1 MRELG
6 NIVEDA
12 TIDFTWDTTGADGA
26 SITRATNGTVSVY
39 KANGTTQSTA
49 GVTDTEDF
57 DSVTGVHHCR
67 IDTSADAFYAVGN
80 DYSVVLSG
88 ATIDGKAVNATLAR
102 FSIENRFNE
111 VDVVKWLGGAVAT
124 PTVTGVPEVDVTHFG
139 GSAGTF
145 ASGIPAVNATQ
156 LSGDATA
163 ADNAEAFFD
172 GTGYAGG
179 TIKLGVNTVQIE
191 GGDAT
196 DALAAASG
204 GLDAAG
210 VRAAVGLASANLDT
224 QLGAIDDY
232 LDTELAAVKTVTDQF
247 TAAQAELAAVPAA
260 NATPL
265 QKLNWLFLLHRN
277 KRTQNSGTETVYAD
291 DGSTVV
297 ATSTKTDSAG
307 LFSRGEYTT

>member
-1 MRELG
+1 MYPT
-6 NIVEDA
+6 DYA
-12 TIDFTWDTTGADGA
+12 A
-26 SITRATNGTVSVY
+26 S
-39 KANGTTQSTA
+39 
-49 GVTDTEDF
+49 
-57 DSVTGVHHCR
+57 
-67 IDTSADAFYAVGN
+67 
-80 DYSVVLSG
+80 VLP
-88 ATIDGKAVNATLAR
+88 VN
-102 FSIENRFNE
+102 
-111 VDVVKWLGGAVAT
+111 
-124 PTVTGVPEVDVTHFG
+124 VTHYG
-139 GSAGTF
+139 GTAGTF
-145 ASGIPAVNATQ
+145 SGGRPEVNASHFAGTAFASALFSANVTQISGDSTAADNLESYCDGTTPMPVNATQ